1 MALNMSSLKTT
12 VGLTKRFCPTFAR
25 TANYSSWE
33 PKELETHTGQVSLAE
48 QCPAMNDIVR
58 LTVTQPFWRCNVQ
71 LYIVLQKW
79 EKNDYRLARYIDKEK
94 QVNQSFAIDLI
105 NQVPPKECIK
115 SVVYCDGGGGPLGH
129 PKVYIN
135 LVNSFF

>member
-1 MALNMSSLKTT
+1 MALNMSSLKST

-33 PKELETHTGQVSLAE
+33 PKEVETHTG
-48 QCPAMNDIVR
+48 
-58 LTVTQPFWRCNVQ
+58 
-71 LYIVLQKW
+71 QKW

-105 NQVPPKECIK
+105 NQAPPKECIK

-135 LVNSFF
+135 LDKPGNHACGYCGLQFFKKDSH

>member
-33 PKELETHTGQVSLAE
+33 PKEVETHTG
-48 QCPAMNDIVR
+48 
-58 LTVTQPFWRCNVQ
+58 
-71 LYIVLQKW
+71 QKW

-135 LVNSFF
+135 LDKPGNHACGYCGLQFFKKDSH